1 MQYIV
6 TFRLYGYLNT
16 NTINKGKSD
25 EILLKINM
33 QIESKKMCVRVCVC
47 VDIKKGGNS
56 LSLAFV
62 FFSICNQKSLP
73 S

>member
-6 TFRLYGYLNT
+6 TFRLYGYLNM
-16 NTINKGKSD
+16 NTINKGKND

-47 VDIKKGGNS
+47 VEIKKG
-56 LSLAFV
+56 LVL
-62 FFSICNQKSLP
+62 FSSCNQKSLP

>member
-6 TFRLYGYLNT
+6 TLRLYGYLNT

-33 QIESKKMCVRVCVC
+33 QIESKKMCVCVCVC
-47 VDIKKGGNS
+47 VWK
-56 LSLAFV
+56 
-62 FFSICNQKSLP
+62 
-73 S
+73 